1 MLRKKSAALDRSSS
15 STTIIKSNTCLC
27 GRAFFG
33 KGWYARHVLSCRT
46 HLTQKSS
53 TTPADSAPEM
63 CDNFNQLVS
72 NSVIS
77 LMLDNLIELEGLEED
92 GDYDDDDSN
101 MHNVKLNEVNSD
113 QEEISFDSNF
123 ASNIL
128 IDDS

>member
-1 MLRKKSAALDRSSS
+1 
-15 STTIIKSNTCLC
+15 
-27 GRAFFG
+27 
-33 KGWYARHVLSCRT
+33 
-46 HLTQKSS
+46 
-53 TTPADSAPEM
+53 M
-63 CDNFNQLVS
+63 CDNFNELVS

-123 ASNIL
+123 VSNIL
-128 IDDS
+128 IDDP